1 MDNKENQELDLL
13 DVLRM
18 IGNAIANFFMK
29 ILQGLG
35 WLVRL
40 LFQYKYGCIAC
51 VVLFV
56 LLGIYLNRTKIYRAE
71 TDLKVTSYPSYYVK
85 DILDPLHLQS
95 ISGNEA
101 VLSKELNMSVEDVR
115 KITDIKCFYYI
126 DLYRDGTPDYIDY
139 EGKYD
144 VNDTTSTILPWRL
157 RIRVEG
163 KDTSL
168 FPRMT
173 EALLH
178 MLTNNEQI
186 KRENE
191 LRAIQLD
198 ERIAFVNREIQLLDS
213 LRKKE
218 YFQKKKE
225 LSVSLDKA
233 ILLNERDM
241 KLFHSDLLDLD
252 KAKNDLVWERAFYA
266 QGLLFENE
274 FSYDSNP
281 INRKM
286 KTLPK
291 FALIGF
297 LLSIVVCC
305 GWKFKERIS
314 NYLNRQV

>member
-1 MDNKENQELDLL
+1 MDNNENQELDLL
-13 DVLRM
+13 DVLKS
-18 IGNAIANFFMK
+18 IGNAIVNFFTK
-29 ILQGLG
+29 TLHIFG
-35 WLVRL
+35 WLIRL
-40 LFQYKYGCIAC
+40 IYQYKYVCIASI
-51 VVLFV
+51 VLFV
-56 LLGIYLNRTKIYRAE
+56 LLGLYINRTKIYRAE
-71 TDLKVTSYPSYYVK
+71 TDLKIISYPSYYVK

-95 ISGNEA
+95 ISGNEG
-101 VLSKELNMSVEDVR
+101 VLSKELNMSIEDVK

-126 DLYRDGTPDYIDY
+126 DLYRNGTPDYIDY

-144 VNDTTSTILPWRL
+144 VNDTTSIILPWRL

-191 LRAIQLD
+191 LRTIQLD
-198 ERIAFVNREIQLLDS
+198 DRIAFVDREIQLLDS

-218 YFQKKKE
+218 YFQKKRE
-225 LSVSLDKA
+225 LSVALDKA

-241 KLFHSDLLDLD
+241 KLFHSDMLDLD
-252 KAKNDLVWERAFYA
+252 KAKSDLVWERTFYA

-274 FSYDSNP
+274 FSYDSRP
-281 INRKM
+281 INGKS

-291 FALIGF
+291 FVLFGF
-297 LLSIVVCC
+297 LFGMLLSC